1 MSIRVYVISN
11 YYLLREGLSAVISS
25 RPEQFQ
31 LVGSAPSL
39 EAASPALADSGLHVI
54 LLDVGD
60 GRGHIPALIEN
71 IRAQCDAKILLISGH
86 NDDIFPARVGA
97 LGANGVI
104 DRGTTPELLL
114 RAIEKVHEGQVW
126 ISRANGARLI
136 NAQTHA
142 VSGSDKS
149 PSSVLALLT
158 VRERKVLAA
167 VVQHGGDSGKTIA
180 RRLYISESTLRNH
193 LTSIYGKFDVTSR
206 IGLLAYVM
214 EADLPERLAKLFE

>member
-1 MSIRVYVISN
+1 MSIRVYVVSN
-11 YYLLREGLSAVISS
+11 FYLLREGLSAVISS

-39 EAASPALADSGLHVI
+39 QEAGPALADSGLHMI

-60 GRGHIPALIEN
+60 GRSHIPALIEN
-71 IRAQCDAKILLISGH
+71 IKGQCDAKILLVSGH
-86 NDDIFPARVGA
+86 SDNNLAARVGA

-136 NAQTHA
+136 NGQSHP

-149 PSSVLALLT
+149 PGSVLALLT

-180 RRLYISESTLRNH
+180 RRLYISESTLRNI
-193 LTSIYGKFDVTSR
+193 LTSIYGKFDVPNR
-206 IGLLAYVM
+206 NGLLAYVM
-214 EADLPERLAKLFE
+214 EADLPERLAQPLD